1 MGRQKEEEEEDC
13 HLFNSVAFITLTP
26 SNLFSFRCYSI
37 PLIFQLCVFLLL
49 SFFFLFNWLPF
60 FCFPL
65 GVIFCVPSIQTRR
78 MLLWTHSS
86 QAGIKTPYCQAA
98 QLALNMPVSAPAK
111 LLTSNISA
119 QIGRN
124 ILYASLMARLCLP
137 WRKSALCT
145 CALVRLCV
153 SFWSWLSWDTQVGV
167 FTLILEIC
175 IQWTWECNWIW
186 KEGLPVA
193 PSIPLRG
200 VSGIC
205 EKNVPSW
212 LILNSFGNLQNS
224 IKQAHFEKKKRK
236 NSSSVN

>member
-13 HLFNSVAFITLTP
+13 HLFNSLAFITLIP

-37 PLIFQLCVFLLL
+37 LLIFQLRVFLLL
-49 SFFFLFNWLPF
+49 SSFFLFNWLPV

-65 GVIFCVPSIQTRR
+65 GVIFCVPFIQTRR

-124 ILYASLMARLCLP
+124 ILYASPMTMFALKEKRFVYMCPRAFVCFLLVMALLRHSS
-137 WRKSALCT
+137 W
-145 CALVRLCV
+145 CV
-153 SFWSWLSWDTQVGV
+153 YFN
-167 FTLILEIC
+167 F
-175 IQWTWECNWIW
+175 
-186 KEGLPVA
+186 
-193 PSIPLRG
+193 R
-200 VSGIC
+200 
-205 EKNVPSW
+205 
-212 LILNSFGNLQNS
+212 NLYT
-224 IKQAHFEKKKRK
+224 
-236 NSSSVN
+236 VNLGM